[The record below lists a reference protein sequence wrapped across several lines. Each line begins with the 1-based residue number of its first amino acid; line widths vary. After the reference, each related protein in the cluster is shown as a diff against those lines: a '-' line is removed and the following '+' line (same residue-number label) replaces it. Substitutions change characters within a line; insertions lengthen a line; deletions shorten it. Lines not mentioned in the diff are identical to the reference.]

1 LYQKI
6 ITKTRNWYTE
16 ESKSLSVEISKR
28 KLDEYFGHLATELG
42 IDTLEGMLPFSN
54 RAIDWNITRNA
65 DYETAAAGRPQT
77 GICDPTIFAHR
88 SGGLMLTKPQ

>member
-28 KLDEYFGHLATELG
+28 KLDEYFAHLATELG
-42 IDTLEGMLPFSN
+42 IDTLEGMLPFSD
-54 RAIDWNITRNA
+54 RAIDWKDYEMA
-65 DYETAAAGRPQT
+65 DYETAA
-77 GICDPTIFAHR
+77 
-88 SGGLMLTKPQ
+88 